1 MKHKGS
7 SQICMHNVHR
17 SIYIEVTLANDLI
30 KEALKSS
37 KVLKCTYPIILGR
50 HTKSL

>member
-1 MKHKGS
+1 MNEETAAWLKKHGGMKHKGS
-7 SQICMHNVHR
+7 SQICMHNVHG

-37 KVLKCTYPIILGR
+37 KST
-50 HTKSL
+50 